1 MKPARNKKF
10 LKKQKMRIDQ
20 MYRRFT
26 LFSMGKPGSIDR
38 MKVLPPSGFRD
49 FLPDEAA
56 TRVAMMESIS
66 KIYRSHGF
74 QPIGMSILENLS
86 TLQGKGGGTDNEK
99 LIFKVLKRGDQ
110 LEAGFREVKLADE
123 GKSNFDSL
131 SDMGLRFDL
140 TLPLARYCARFKE
153 QLPKPFK
160 VFQMGPVWRADR
172 PQKGR
177 FREFFQCDV
186 DIVGSKEIGA
196 EIDCISAILEV
207 FAHFEIEGIEL
218 HLNDRRLLQSA
229 GEKLGVETS
238 KWSSFLVCLDKL
250 DKIGV
255 DGVKKESADI
265 LTASQLS
272 AIEPLIQGGKAAE
285 DFFAEINPEAY
296 SSVKKI
302 ISILSQRNKKSET
315 IHFTTN
321 LVRGQDYYTGTIFE
335 IRHAKLSGSLGGGGR
350 YNRLLEVFGSPDTP
364 AFGGSIGFERLA
376 LILSEE
382 GKLKNSDST
391 PHVFFPLFSEEL
403 RGAVFKIAEEIRQ
416 VGLRADVFP
425 DAAKL
430 KNQFRYADD
439 RKIPF
444 VALLGDE
451 ELKAGQI
458 KLKTMATREEKSI
471 SLKEFPQILEK
482 LCKQ

>member
-1 MKPARNKKF
+1 
-10 LKKQKMRIDQ
+10 
-20 MYRRFT
+20 
-26 LFSMGKPGSIDR
+26 

-49 FLPDEAA
+49 FLPEEAA
-56 TRVAMMESIS
+56 TRAAMMESIS

-74 QPIGMSILENLS
+74 QPIGMPVLENLS
-86 TLQGKGGGTDNEK
+86 TLQGKGGGSDNEK
-99 LIFKVLKRGDQ
+99 LIFKVMKRGDQ
-110 LEAGFREVKLADE
+110 LEAGYQEISAKVESENQRR
-123 GKSNFDSL
+123 NFDSL
-131 SDMGLRFDL
+131 ADMGLRFDL

-196 EIDCISAILEV
+196 EIDCLSAILDV
-207 FAHFEIEGIEL
+207 FEFFQIDGIEL
-218 HLNDRRLLQSA
+218 HLNDRRLLVSA
-229 GEKLGVETS
+229 GEKLGVES
-238 KWSSFLVCLDKL
+238 NQWAAFLVCLDKL

-255 DGVKKESADI
+255 DGVKKELAEKEI
-265 LTASQLS
+265 LTASQL
-272 AIEPLIQGGKAAE
+272 AAVDPLVQGGAAAE
-285 DFFAEINPEAY
+285 DFFASVNPEAHA
-296 SSVKKI
+296 SVKE
-302 ISILSQRNKKSET
+302 ILAILAQRNRKEESY
-315 IHFTTN
+315 HFTTN
-321 LVRGQDYYTGTIFE
+321 LVRGQDYYTGSIFE
-335 IRHAKLSGSLGGGGR
+335 IRHAKLAGSLGGGGR
-350 YNRLLEVFGSPDTP
+350 YNRLLEVFGSADTP

-382 GKLKNSDST
+382 GKLSVGDSV
-391 PHVFFPLFSEEL
+391 PHVFFPLFQENL
-403 RGAVFKIAEEIRQ
+403 RAPLMKLSAEIRRL
-416 VGLRADVFP
+416 GLRADIFP

-430 KNQFRYADD
+430 KNQFRYADE

-444 VALLGDE
+444 VALLGEE

-458 KLKTMATREEKSI
+458 KLKTMATREEI
-471 SLKEFPQILEK
+471 TLPLNEFVPTLEK